1 MGTYIGLALAITMIQ
16 LLGAWLRYLPFK
28 AELSAATE
36 KRLWNCFAGVAVLQT
51 LAFIALFTVKGLNV
65 ITYKL
70 VMYTGFPLYI
80 AVSIY
85 VIRQRWLQHLFV
97 ISMQLMWALFI
108 HAASNTL
115 TSELPL
121 PITGVEQRLE
131 LHTVLYLLF
140 FALTLPLARQFFSNL
155 LPPPYL
161 FAEKRTGYYM
171 ALLPLGLGL
180 SHMMLLAD
188 DRIVYNWNDHLS
200 RLMLFFWVFLF
211 YRFMMILVRRTEEQE
226 RKENNYLL
234 MNQRINA
241 LEDYTRLTWERQEE
255 TMRIRHDLRHYNR
268 LLLSLIE
275 SGETKKAA
283 DLIVAQEGEILAASA
298 PTYCQNPIINAALGV
313 YFQRAE
319 EQGIPVTQSVKLP
332 PQLTMEEKDL
342 AILLS
347 NLLENAIIASMR
359 QPADRR
365 ELNLSLQ
372 YHGPQYILSVENRC
386 DTPVIFGPDGLPVTA
401 EKGHGLGMASL
412 KDFCRKYKAETD
424 IRQQDGWMRVLLYWV
439 EKEKLRKH

>member
-1 MGTYIGLALAITMIQ
+1 METYIGLALAVTMIQ

-28 AELSAATE
+28 GELSVLTE
-36 KRLWNCFAGVAVLQT
+36 KFIWRCFAVVAVLQT
-51 LAFIALFTVKGLNV
+51 AAYIVLFTAKGLNV
-65 ITYKL
+65 FTYKL
-70 VMYTGFPLYI
+70 VMYTGFLLYVF
-80 AVSIY
+80 VSVY
-85 VIRQRWLQHLFV
+85 LIRQRWLQHLFV

-121 PITGVEQRLE
+121 PITGVQQYLA
-131 LHTVLYLLF
+131 LHTVFYLMV
-140 FALTLPLARQFFSNL
+140 FALTLPLARHFFRNL
-155 LPPPYL
+155 LPPAYL

-200 RLMLFFWVFLF
+200 RLMLSLWVFLF
-211 YRFMMILVRRTEEQE
+211 YRFMVILVRRTEEQD
-226 RKENNYLL
+226 RKENSYLM

-255 TMRIRHDLRHYNR
+255 IMRIRHDLRHYNR

-283 DLIVAQEGEILAASA
+283 DLIIAQEGEILAASL

-313 YFQRAE
+313 YVQRAQ
-319 EQGIPVTQSVKLP
+319 EQGIPVTHTVKLP
-332 PQLTMEEKDL
+332 PQLSMEEKDL

-347 NLLENAIIASMR
+347 NVLENAIIANMR
-359 QPADRR
+359 QSADRR
-365 ELNLSLQ
+365 GLNVSLQ
-372 YHGPQYILSVENRC
+372 YHQPQYILSVENRC
-386 DTPVIFGPDGLPVTA
+386 DTPLVFGEDGLPITE

-412 KDFCRKYKAETD
+412 RDFCRKYGAETD
-424 IRQQDGWMRVLLYWV
+424 FRQQDGWVRLLMYWADM
-439 EKEKLRKH
+439 

>member
-1 MGTYIGLALAITMIQ
+1 METYIGLALAITMIQ

-28 AELSAATE
+28 TELSAITE
-36 KRLWNCFAGVAVLQT
+36 KRLWRCFAVVAVLQT
-51 LAFIALFTVKGLNV
+51 AAYLVLFTARGLNI

-70 VMYTGFPLYI
+70 VMYTGFLLYVI
-80 AVSIY
+80 FSIY
-85 VIRQRWLQHLFV
+85 LIRQRWLQHLFV

-121 PITGVEQRLE
+121 PISSVQQRLE
-131 LHTVLYLLF
+131 LHTVFYLMV
-140 FALTLPLARQFFSNL
+140 FALTLPLARQFFRNL

-180 SHMMLLAD
+180 SHMLLLAD

-211 YRFMMILVRRTEEQE
+211 YRFMAILVKRTEEQD
-226 RKENNYLL
+226 RKENTYLL

-255 TMRIRHDLRHYNR
+255 IMRIRHDLRHYNR

-275 SGETKKAA
+275 SGETEKAA
-283 DLIVAQEGEILAASA
+283 ELIVAQEGEILAASV

-313 YFQRAE
+313 YIQRAQ
-319 EQGIPVTQSVKLP
+319 EQGIPVTHTIKLP

-347 NLLENAIIASMR
+347 NVLENAVIANMR
-359 QPADRR
+359 QPTDRR
-365 ELNLSLQ
+365 GLNVSLQ
-372 YHGPQYILSVENRC
+372 YHEPQYILSVENRC
-386 DTPVIFGPDGLPVTA
+386 DTPIIFGPDGLPVTVK
-401 EKGHGLGMASL
+401 KGHGLGMASL

-424 IRQQDGWMRVLLYWV
+424 IRQREGWMRVLMYWV
-439 EKEKLRKH
+439 EKEK

>member
-1 MGTYIGLALAITMIQ
+1 
-16 LLGAWLRYLPFK
+16 
-28 AELSAATE
+28 
-36 KRLWNCFAGVAVLQT
+36 
-51 LAFIALFTVKGLNV
+51 
-65 ITYKL
+65 
-70 VMYTGFPLYI
+70 
-80 AVSIY
+80 
-85 VIRQRWLQHLFV
+85 
-97 ISMQLMWALFI
+97 MQLMWALFI

-121 PITGVEQRLE
+121 PITGVQQYLA
-131 LHTVLYLLF
+131 LHTVFYLMV
-140 FALTLPLARQFFSNL
+140 FALTLPLARHFFRNL
-155 LPPPYL
+155 LPPAYL

-200 RLMLFFWVFLF
+200 RLMLSLWVFLF
-211 YRFMMILVRRTEEQE
+211 YRFMVILVRRTEEQD
-226 RKENNYLL
+226 RKENSYLM

-255 TMRIRHDLRHYNR
+255 IMRIRHDLRHYNR

-283 DLIVAQEGEILAASA
+283 DLIIAQEGEILAASL

-313 YFQRAE
+313 YVQRAQ
-319 EQGIPVTQSVKLP
+319 EQGIPVTHTVKLP
-332 PQLTMEEKDL
+332 PQLSMEEKDL

-347 NLLENAIIASMR
+347 NVLENAIIANMR
-359 QPADRR
+359 QSADRR
-365 ELNLSLQ
+365 GLNVSLQ
-372 YHGPQYILSVENRC
+372 YHQPQYILSVENRC
-386 DTPVIFGPDGLPVTA
+386 DTPLVFGEDGLPITE

-412 KDFCRKYKAETD
+412 RDFCRKYGAETD
-424 IRQQDGWMRVLLYWV
+424 FRQQDGWVRVLMYWADM
-439 EKEKLRKH
+439 

>member
-1 MGTYIGLALAITMIQ
+1 METYIGLALAVTMIQ

-28 AELSAATE
+28 GELSVLTE
-36 KRLWNCFAGVAVLQT
+36 KFIWRCFAVVAVLQT
-51 LAFIALFTVKGLNV
+51 AAYIVLFTAKGLNV
-65 ITYKL
+65 FTYKL
-70 VMYTGFPLYI
+70 VMYTGFLLYVI
-80 AVSIY
+80 VSVY
-85 VIRQRWLQHLFV
+85 LIRQRLLQHLFV

-121 PITGVEQRLE
+121 PITGVQQYLA
-131 LHTVLYLLF
+131 LHTVFYLMV
-140 FALTLPLARQFFSNL
+140 FALTLPLARHFFRNL
-155 LPPPYL
+155 LPPAYL

-200 RLMLFFWVFLF
+200 RLMLSLWVFLF
-211 YRFMMILVRRTEEQE
+211 YRFMVILVRRTEEQD
-226 RKENNYLL
+226 RKENSYLM

-255 TMRIRHDLRHYNR
+255 IMRIRHDLRHYNR

-283 DLIVAQEGEILAASA
+283 DLIIAQEGEILAASL

-313 YFQRAE
+313 YVQRAQ
-319 EQGIPVTQSVKLP
+319 EQGIPVTHTVKLP
-332 PQLTMEEKDL
+332 PQLTGDPAVQRAGKRHHRQHAAVGRPARAERVP
-342 AILLS
+342 AIPPAAVYPVRGKPLRY
-347 NLLENAIIASMR
+347 AAGFWGRRASYYGR
-359 QPADRR
+359 KRTRA
-365 ELNLSLQ
+365 
-372 YHGPQYILSVENRC
+372 
-386 DTPVIFGPDGLPVTA
+386 
-401 EKGHGLGMASL
+401 GHGFPERLLPQVRGGNRFPSAGRMGAGAHVLGGYVT
-412 KDFCRKYKAETD
+412 R
-424 IRQQDGWMRVLLYWV
+424 
-439 EKEKLRKH
+439 